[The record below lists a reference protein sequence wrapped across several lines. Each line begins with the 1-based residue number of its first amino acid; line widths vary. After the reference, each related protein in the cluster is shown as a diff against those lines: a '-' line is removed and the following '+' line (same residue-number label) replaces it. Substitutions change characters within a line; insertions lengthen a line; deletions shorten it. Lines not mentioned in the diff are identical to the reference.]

1 MNVLLILSKKLE
13 NRADKEDLENRNI
26 IRGGNVAPALHAV
39 QHQLEKEKLQDTLEK
54 KLEHRSDKEDL
65 EERNILRQGN
75 VAPSLQAVQQQ
86 LEKEQL
92 FDTLGKKLE
101 NRPPEEQ
108 VKHIIHSNE

>member
-1 MNVLLILSKKLE
+1 
-13 NRADKEDLENRNI
+13 
-26 IRGGNVAPALHAV
+26 
-39 QHQLEKEKLQDTLEK
+39 LEK